1 MSNLKVFWWKLNK
14 GHGNFGDEL
23 NPYII
28 KKLSNQNVEHVQINF
43 LKNNAYETLVSI
55 AKKIKRKKYKLKN
68 FFEFNEWKYILENSK
83 VIVGIGSVIS
93 VYKYNKTIVWG
104 AGIIKKDASIY
115 PADFRAVRGKYTQNR
130 MSELGLTPPNVIGDP
145 ALLLP
150 ILYDPK
156 IDKKYK
162 LAIIPHYKHFE
173 KINDSNHSK
182 DIIIINL
189 LDDIETI
196 ISQIKASEITL
207 STSLHGVIVSHAY
220 QIPSLWVRFN
230 ETENSIGGDDIKFKD
245 YFSSVNLPEYEVFDG
260 KNLSDKNLDDLLEE
274 ISLQPKEYFLPDQAV
289 IRQIQKNLIDV
300 APFKV
305 VERYK
310 NF

>member
-1 MSNLKVFWWKLNK
+1 MSNLKVFWWKLDK

-28 KKLSNQNVEHVQINF
+28 EKLSKQNVEHVQINF
-43 LKNNAYETLVSI
+43 VKNSILETLVSV

-68 FFEFNEWKYILENSK
+68 FFNYKEWKYISTNSK

-93 VYKYNKTIVWG
+93 VYKYDKTIVWG
-104 AGIIKKDASIY
+104 AGIIKRDANIH
-115 PADFRAVRGKYTQNR
+115 PADFRAVRGKYTQER
-130 MSELGLTPPNVIGDP
+130 MNELGLTPPNVVGDP

-150 ILYDPK
+150 IIYNPETT
-156 IDKKYK
+156 KKYK

-173 KINDSNHSK
+173 KINEANTSK
-182 DIIIINL
+182 DIKIINL
-189 LDDIETI
+189 LDSIETI

-220 QIPSLWVRFN
+220 NIPSLWIKFN
-230 ETENSIGGDDIKFKD
+230 ESQNSIGGDDIKFKD
-245 YFSSVNLPEYEVFDG
+245 YFSSVNLSEYEALDG
-260 KNLSDKNLDDLLEE
+260 KNFSERSLEDLLEQ
-274 ISLQPKEYFLPDQAV
+274 INSQPKDQLLANQTS
-289 IRQIQKNLIDV
+289 IKHIQENLIRV

-305 VERYK
+305 LEEYK